1 MYVKS
6 HLLGCF
12 FTILISDPT
21 DNWSY
26 YAHTTIYNIIVY
38 YCISNRTSSTI
49 LISDP
54 TDNWSCDPTIYILY
68 IKFIM
73 RLFISVINT

>member
-26 YAHTTIYNIIVY
+26 YAHTIIYN
-38 YCISNRTSSTI
+38 N
-49 LISDP
+49 
-54 TDNWSCDPTIYILY
+54 IYIL
-68 IKFIM
+68 F
-73 RLFISVINT
+73 F